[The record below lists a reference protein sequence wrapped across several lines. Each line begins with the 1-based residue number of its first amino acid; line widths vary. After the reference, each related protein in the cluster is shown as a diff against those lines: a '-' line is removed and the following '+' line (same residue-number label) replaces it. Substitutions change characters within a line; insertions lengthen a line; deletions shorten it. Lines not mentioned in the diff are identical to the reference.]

1 LALACHVAG
10 RSVTAQ
16 AGSSSTV
23 SAVDDN
29 QQLLNL
35 EQEWV
40 TAENQHDAATLRRIL
55 DDKFVSSSGSK
66 KPIDKETFIRD
77 IVSGDVDPSASQT
90 LTDRTVIV
98 DGDTA
103 VVVGTDTAA
112 GVDQGAAYTVVF
124 RYTVTYIRRQG
135 QWRALAEHLV
145 RVP

>member
-55 DDKFVSSSGSK
+55 DDKFVSSSGS